1 LSPFPPPS
9 LAVTATSE
17 ADECAFSFKFSEF
30 SVDVSDEI
38 AVVLLVLLVLLD
50 ENKLIFAVRWF

>member
-1 LSPFPPPS
+1 VC
-9 LAVTATSE
+9 VTATSE

-50 ENKLIFAVRWF
+50 ENKLIFRGEVVLIQNGE